1 MFACF
6 SVRVEAPLAWAR
18 ARFRT
23 FVCFSTCGFVV
34 VVFAMARLRADAA
47 RSKARHGTPVPPPSY
62 HARAPHVLP
71 AARPRPEPIPAV
83 RFGGNSLPPRTH
95 GIASNRCFHVAH
107 AIDARANHTAHHVHT
122 SSQPPSPSPSL
133 STSLPLSL
141 RHSLCRPPSLSTS
154 LNFNLASPLPR
165 CLSQPLSVSRTV
177 WCDRGCIESL
187 SGHGTRKGC
196 SPSSWGECRCG
207 GSAALGQSR
216 CRRLSLAPIL
226 SNSPWHSP
234 QVSANLPT
242 HAAHSVT
249 SFSSTSIHAWH
260 RLPSTLHHPGHSYP
274 PSLPHPHRGSFFP
287 ILRGCGP
294 PSPSPSPSGE
304 SRCPE

>member
-1 MFACF
+1 MGTCTF
-6 SVRVEAPLAWAR
+6 SHFRLFFHVWFRGGGLRDGEVEGR
-18 ARFRT
+18 RRT
-23 FVCFSTCGFVV
+23 FQ
-34 VVFAMARLRADAA
+34 
-47 RSKARHGTPVPPPSY
+47 GTPR
-62 HARAPHVLP
+62 HARPAPVV
-71 AARPRPEPIPAV
+71 PRTCAPRAP
-83 RFGGNSLPPRTH
+83 RSTTPPRTH
-95 GIASNRCFHVAH
+95 PRRPFWREFPPPAHPRDRIQPLLPRRTRHRRTCEPHCTPRPHVLS
-107 AIDARANHTAHHVHT
+107 T
-122 SSQPPSPSPSL
+122 SLPLSLPLNLSPSL